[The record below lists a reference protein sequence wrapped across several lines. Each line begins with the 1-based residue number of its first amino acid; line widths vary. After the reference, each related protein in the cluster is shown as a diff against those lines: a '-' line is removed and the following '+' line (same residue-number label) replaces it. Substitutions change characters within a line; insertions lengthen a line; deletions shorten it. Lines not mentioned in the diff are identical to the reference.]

1 VSLITSHLSTL
12 WVLTT
17 LVWGGFL
24 LFHVTGHPLKT
35 AEATL
40 ESTLNPR

>member
-24 LFHVTGHPLKT
+24 LFHVTRHP
-35 AEATL
+35 
-40 ESTLNPR
+40 